1 MSAVVVGFDGS
12 ELARRAV
19 LWGAEEAM
27 RCGSSLQV
35 VQAVRAPLPEPVF
48 TPMSMPVPEFVTEA
62 TMSRAAEDHLAELAE
77 AIGRRWPELRVGT
90 HVRLGRPVDVLADE
104 PGELLVLGSSGRTGI
119 AEMFLGSTAAE
130 LVSIGGRPVV
140 VTRSGPLDG
149 RVVVGVDGSEISADA
164 ITFAFSFAERHGRE
178 LLAIYAWNDVGW
190 AELPEQDWDHIR
202 VDLAKLLEDQ
212 LATHRA
218 EHPGVHVAQ
227 EVAFD
232 APARTLLQAADGAAL
247 VVVGSHGRG
256 VVKRAILGSVSHAV
270 LHHAPCPVAV
280 VHRRR

>member
-1 MSAVVVGFDGS
+1 MPVVVVGFDGS
-12 ELARRAV
+12 DLARQAV
-19 LWGAEEAM
+19 LWGAEEAS
-27 RCGSSLQV
+27 RSGAALQV

-48 TPMSMPVPEFVTEA
+48 TPMTTPVPEFVTEE
-62 TMSRAAEDHLAELAE
+62 TMRRSAEDHLAEIAAE
-77 AIGRRWPELRVGT
+77 IRRSWPNLRVSTRVG
-90 HVRLGRPVDVLADE
+90 LGRPVDVLAMED
-104 PGELLVLGSSGRTGI
+104 GELLVLGSSGRTGI

-149 RVVVGVDGSEISADA
+149 RVVVGVDGSDTSTDA
-164 ITFAFSFAERHGRE
+164 IDFAFAFASRHGRE
-178 LLAIYAWNDVGW
+178 LLAIHAWNDVGW
-190 AELPEQDWDHIR
+190 AELPEQDWDHVR

-212 LATHRA
+212 LADQRA
-218 EHPGVHVAQ
+218 QHPEVHVAQ

-232 APARTLLQAADGAAL
+232 APARALLQAADGAAL

-256 VVKRAILGSVSHAV
+256 AVKRAILGSVSHAV

-280 VHRRR
+280 VHRR

>member
-1 MSAVVVGFDGS
+1 MPIVVVGFDGS
-12 ELARRAV
+12 ALARQAV
-19 LWGAEEAM
+19 LWGAEEAS
-27 RCGSSLQV
+27 RSGASLQV

-48 TPMSMPVPEFVTEA
+48 TPMTTPVPEFVTEE
-62 TMSRAAEDHLAELAE
+62 TMRRSAEDHLAEIAE
-77 AIGRRWPELRVGT
+77 EVRRGWPDLRMSTRVG
-90 HVRLGRPVDVLADE
+90 LGRPVDVLAMEEGD
-104 PGELLVLGSSGRTGI
+104 LLVLGSSGRTGI

-149 RVVVGVDGSEISADA
+149 RVVVGVDGSDTSTDA
-164 ITFAFSFAERHGRE
+164 IDFAFAFASRHGRE
-178 LLAIYAWNDVGW
+178 LLAIHAWNDVGW
-190 AELPEQDWDHIR
+190 AELPEQDWDHVR

-212 LATHRA
+212 LADHRA
-218 EHPGVHVAQ
+218 RHPEVHVAQ

-232 APARTLLQAADGAAL
+232 APARALLQAADGAAL

-256 VVKRAILGSVSHAV
+256 AVKRAILGSVSHAV

-280 VHRRR
+280 VHRR

>member
-1 MSAVVVGFDGS
+1 MPTVVVGFDGS
-12 ELARRAV
+12 DLARRAA
-19 LWGAEEAM
+19 LWAAEEAS
-27 RCGSSLQV
+27 RCGATLQV
-35 VQAVRAPLPEPVF
+35 VQAVRSPLPEPVF
-48 TPMSMPVPEFVTEA
+48 TPMSTPVPEFVTEE
-62 TMSRAAEDHLAELAE
+62 TMRRAAQDHLAELAAE
-77 AIGRRWPELRVGT
+77 IKRNWPDLQLSTRVG
-90 HVRLGRPVDVLADE
+90 LGRPVDVLAME
-104 PGELLVLGSSGRTGI
+104 EGELLVLGSSGRTGI

-149 RVVVGVDGSEISADA
+149 RVVVGVDGSDTSADA
-164 ITFAFSFAERHGRE
+164 IVFAFTFASRHGRE
-178 LLAIYAWNDVGW
+178 LLAIHAWNDVGW

-212 LATHRA
+212 LADHRA
-218 EHPGVHVAQ
+218 RHPEVHVAQ

-232 APARTLLQAADGAAL
+232 APARALLQAADGAAL

-256 VVKRAILGSVSHAV
+256 AVKRAILGSVSHAV

-280 VHRRR
+280 VHRR